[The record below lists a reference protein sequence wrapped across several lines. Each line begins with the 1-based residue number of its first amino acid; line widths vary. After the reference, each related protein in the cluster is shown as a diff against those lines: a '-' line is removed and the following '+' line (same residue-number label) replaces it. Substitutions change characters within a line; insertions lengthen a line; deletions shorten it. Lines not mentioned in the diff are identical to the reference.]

1 MSVGMRDVDAVAA
14 VADVEVEL
22 LGVDE
27 VPVDEDWPSVLEA
40 KASTPIQERKKGRI
54 LELFEENRPT
64 SDEYATVSRARRGES
79 KRVFQK

>member
-1 MSVGMRDVDAVAA
+1 MNVGVVCDMRSRS
-14 VADVEVEL
+14 VEL

-40 KASTPIQERKKGRI
+40 KASTPMQERKKGRI
-54 LELFEENRPT
+54 LELFEGKRPT

-79 KRVFQK
+79 KRVFRK